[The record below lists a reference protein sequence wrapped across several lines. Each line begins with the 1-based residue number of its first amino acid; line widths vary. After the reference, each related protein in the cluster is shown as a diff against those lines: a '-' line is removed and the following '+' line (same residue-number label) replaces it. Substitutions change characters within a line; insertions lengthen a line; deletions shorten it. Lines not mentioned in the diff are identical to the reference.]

1 MNLDAIDFPAV
12 ELGSD
17 EQWAVRCV
25 PSKGA
30 TRCILLGRELATA
43 KRLIQLEFS
52 ERRGQGASV
61 CPLQPGQWSVVTRA
75 GDAAAEDRYTVIIMP
90 VGVIV

>member
-12 ELGSD
+12 ELGDD

-43 KRLIQLEFS
+43 KRLIQLEFG

-61 CPLQPGQWSVVTRA
+61 YPLRSGQWSVVTRVD
-75 GDAAAEDRYTVIIMP
+75 DAVTEDRYTVVVMP